1 MFITERNRSKQ
12 HAYFETLSGRAD
24 LDRKEAADLG
34 RYRSGYS
41 GECEYDSVLDAVG
54 HDNLFVFRDIWLRV
68 GGAEVQFDALI
79 VADNVLIANEIKNY
93 SGNYSYENGVWR
105 VRGQQISEDPVS
117 QLSRAAGKLVKLRNE
132 SGFQFDIE
140 KEIIFINPYFIFG
153 GDAGDGGAGG
163 SGGGGA
169 RQFIMRNRLKQY
181 FRSLGNHTSGRS
193 AKILS
198 EEIAGRI
205 VADPYPVPETD
216 CGRLR
221 LGANCFKCGSFDVEM
236 KRFVSVCRGCGYAE
250 TVERLVVRTVVDFAV
265 LFPGE
270 EVTKKKI
277 SDFLDGSVDLQ
288 RVQRLMKKY
297 FPIVPNSSR
306 THYRAT
312 DNNPVKILKDG
323 GYSSHYE
330 HDPEFMFEKHQRI
343 NKLRTNYL

>member
-1 MFITERNRSKQ
+1 MFVTERNRSK
-12 HAYFETLSGRAD
+12 HHVYFETLSGRAE
-24 LDRKEAADLG
+24 LDRKESADL
-34 RYRSGYS
+34 RRHRSGYS
-41 GECEYDSVLDAVG
+41 GECEYDAVLDAVG
-54 HDNLFVFRDIWLRV
+54 HDNLFVFRDIWLRI
-68 GGAEVQFDALI
+68 GGGEVQFDALI
-79 VADNVLIANEIKNY
+79 VADNVLAVNEIKNY

-132 SGFQFDIE
+132 SGFPFDIE
-140 KEIIFINPYFIFG
+140 KEIVFINPYFIFG
-153 GDAGDGGAGG
+153 GGEGGDSDGAGG
-163 SGGGGA
+163 S
-169 RQFIMRNRLKQY
+169 RHFIMRNRLKQY

-193 AKILS
+193 AKVLS

-205 VADPYPVPETD
+205 IADPYPVPETD
-216 CGRLR
+216 YGRLR
-221 LGANCFKCGSFDVEM
+221 LGVNCFRCGSFDVEM
-236 KRFVSVCRGCGYAE
+236 KRFVSICRGCGYAE

-306 THYRAT
+306 THYRIA
-312 DNNPVKILKDG
+312 DNNPVKTLKAG

-330 HDPEFMFEKHQRI
+330 HDPEFMFETHPRRH
-343 NKLRTNYL
+343 KLQANYL

>member
-1 MFITERNRSKQ
+1 
-12 HAYFETLSGRAD
+12 
-24 LDRKEAADLG
+24 
-34 RYRSGYS
+34 
-41 GECEYDSVLDAVG
+41 
-54 HDNLFVFRDIWLRV
+54 LFVFRDIWMQAGRGRV
-68 GGAEVQFDALI
+68 HFYALI
-79 VADNVLIANEIKNY
+79 VVDNVLIANEIKNY
-93 SGNYSYENGVWR
+93 SSNYLYENCVWR

-140 KEIIFINPYFIFG
+140 KEIVFINPYFIFG
-153 GDAGDGGAGG
+153 GDAGDGG
-163 SGGGGA
+163 S

-193 AKILS
+193 AKVLS

-205 VADPYPVPETD
+205 IADPYPVPETD

-236 KRFVSVCRGCGYAE
+236 KRFVSVCRGCGYTE

-297 FPIVPNSSR
+297 FPIVPNSS
-306 THYRAT
+306 
-312 DNNPVKILKDG
+312 
-323 GYSSHYE
+323 
-330 HDPEFMFEKHQRI
+330 
-343 NKLRTNYL
+343 